1 MPFAVVAL
9 PAGLALFHAL
19 GAVVARLLW
28 SGGAVRVLAL
38 AVGLGG
44 AEWLRGHILTGFPW
58 NSFGQALA
66 DNLVLGQSAALIG
79 VEGLT
84 PLTIAV
90 FATPAVLLG
99 GPFRR
104 RMVAPLL
111 GLATLLA
118 LAAYGAVRLAGADD
132 ATVPGVALRIVQ
144 PNVPQDEKFRPER
157 RDEIMANYLALSNAA
172 TGPDRRG
179 IADVTMLVWPESAFP
194 FFLARTPEALA
205 AIADLLP
212 EKTVLLTGAARLEP
226 APGNARPRVFNAIQM
241 VGSDGSILDSY
252 DKVHLVP
259 FGEFLPFQDWLE
271 RLGLMQLT
279 RLPGGFSAGD
289 RPHDLVLP
297 GGLRL
302 APLICYEAIFP
313 DGTIDPEIRPD
324 ALLNVTN
331 DAWFGDT
338 PGPYQHLAQART
350 RAIEQGLPLIRAAN
364 TGVSAIFDAYGKI
377 VAKLP
382 VGTAGTLDAALPKAI
397 PTTIYSRYGQI
408 STLGLYVALLLTIW
422 LSRRQAI

>member
-1 MPFAVVAL
+1 
-9 PAGLALFHAL
+9 
-19 GAVVARLLW
+19 
-28 SGGAVRVLAL
+28 
-38 AVGLGG
+38 
-44 AEWLRGHILTGFPW
+44 
-58 NSFGQALA
+58 
-66 DNLVLGQSAALIG
+66 
-79 VEGLT
+79 
-84 PLTIAV
+84 
-90 FATPAVLLG
+90 
-99 GPFRR
+99 
-104 RMVAPLL
+104 
-111 GLATLLA
+111 
-118 LAAYGAVRLAGADD
+118 
-132 ATVPGVALRIVQ
+132 
-144 PNVPQDEKFRPER
+144 
-157 RDEIMANYLALSNAA
+157 MANYLALSNAA

-179 IADVTMLVWPESAFP
+179 IADVTLLVWPESAFP

-212 EKTVLLTGAARLEP
+212 DKTVLLTGAARLEP
-226 APGNARPRVFNAIQM
+226 SPGNARPRVFNAIQM